1 MAQNLNLNVNVDTSG
16 ATNSV
21 GSLKKQ
27 LREAQAEVTALADK
41 FGATSK
47 EAITAAKRAAEL
59 KDAIGDAKA
68 LTEAFNPD
76 AKFKALTASL
86 SGVAG
91 GFGAIQGAMALFGA
105 ESDNVQKTL
114 LKVQSAMAISQGLQA
129 VGESIDSFKQLGA
142 VIQNSTLLQKANSA
156 ATAAAAAVQKLFTG
170 AVNETATGFKIL
182 KGAIAA
188 TGIGLIIVALGT
200 IVAYWDDIKG
210 SIDGVS
216 SAQKDLNIDTEK
228 NLAAEERKLN
238 ALDDQTNKLKYQ
250 GKSERE
256 ILQIKIAQTQRAIEL
271 AKVGILNAKAT
282 KDAQVAAAK
291 RNQDILMGIMRF
303 LSTPIRSLLGA
314 FDNIGAAMGKQLNLV
329 KAFDISKETVD
340 RNLTSYLFDPKD
352 TAEKGDATIEAAQDK
367 LNKLE
372 STFYGYKN
380 QINSIDKKGN
390 EAGNKQAEEQ
400 ARKEQ
405 DAQAILHEANKKLK
419 TQQEQEIQSI
429 DDAYAEKR
437 KKLAEAKVED
447 NGDLAKAEQ
456 AERDAVN
463 EKYKKIELDKEN
475 AFQAELNKIKLDLKL
490 AGIKDEYEKA
500 KVQIEENYQKQ
511 YEDIDKNENY
521 NEQRRIALKVEL
533 KKKENAELD
542 ALQLTR
548 DSKKAETDIAELDK
562 EITKAASDLEF
573 QKTLLDQKDILLE
586 QSFKRRLITEDA
598 YKAGVEANSKARI
611 EIDKAETAAKIENAQ
626 KISALLGG
634 LSDVMGRETAAGK
647 AFAVA
652 QATIDTY
659 LAAQKAYQAMAG
671 IPVYGPAL
679 GAVAAGVAVAGGI
692 KNVKSILAVK
702 TPGGGGG
709 GGASA
714 PSMPT
719 MSSSAPM
726 TPPTPQAQTT
736 NISQQSINQ
745 MGNQAVRAY
754 VIENDV
760 TSNQQRVEAI
770 KQRARF
776 S

>member
-1 MAQNLNLNVNVDTSG
+1 MAENLNLNVNVDTSG
-16 ATNSV
+16 ASNSV

-170 AVNETATGFKIL
+170 AVTETATGFKIL

-200 IVAYWDDIKG
+200 IVAYWDDIKA
-210 SIDGVS
+210 SIGGVS
-216 SAQKDLNIDTEK
+216 TAQKNLNADTEK
-228 NLAAEERKLN
+228 NLAAEEKKLN
-238 ALDDQTNKLKYQ
+238 ALDDQTNQLKYQ

-256 ILQIKIAQTQRAIEL
+256 ILQIKIAQTQKAIEL
-271 AKVGILNAKAT
+271 AKVGILNAKVT

-291 RNQDILMGIMRF
+291 RNRDILKGIIDF
-303 LSTPIRSLLGA
+303 VSTPSQLIFNLL
-314 FDNIGAAMGKQLNLV
+314 DKIGKLMGKTWNLEANN
-329 KAFDISKETVD
+329 KAVQDSLSSWVFNVKETE
-340 RNLTSYLFDPKD
+340 
-352 TAEKGDATIEAAQDK
+352 AEGDATIEAAQDK

-380 QINSIDKKGN
+380 QINAIDRKGN
-390 EAGNKQAEEQ
+390 DAGNKQAEEQ

-463 EKYKKIELDKEN
+463 EKYKKLELDKEN
-475 AFQAELNKIKLDLKL
+475 AFQAELNKVKLDLKL
-490 AGIKDEYEKA
+490 AGIKDEYEKS
-500 KVQIEENYQKQ
+500 KVQIEENYKKQ
-511 YEDIDKNENY
+511 YEDM
-521 NEQRRIALKVEL
+521 L
-533 KKKENAELD
+533 
-542 ALQLTR
+542 
-548 DSKKAETDIAELDK
+548 
-562 EITKAASDLEF
+562 
-573 QKTLLDQKDILLE
+573 
-586 QSFKRRLITEDA
+586 
-598 YKAGVEANSKARI
+598 
-611 EIDKAETAAKIENAQ
+611 
-626 KISALLGG
+626 
-634 LSDVMGRETAAGK
+634 
-647 AFAVA
+647 
-652 QATIDTY
+652 
-659 LAAQKAYQAMAG
+659 
-671 IPVYGPAL
+671 
-679 GAVAAGVAVAGGI
+679 
-692 KNVKSILAVK
+692 
-702 TPGGGGG
+702 
-709 GGASA
+709 
-714 PSMPT
+714 
-719 MSSSAPM
+719 
-726 TPPTPQAQTT
+726 
-736 NISQQSINQ
+736 
-745 MGNQAVRAY
+745 
-754 VIENDV
+754 
-760 TSNQQRVEAI
+760 
-770 KQRARF
+770 
-776 S
+776 

>member
-1 MAQNLNLNVNVDTSG
+1 MAENLNLNVNVDTSG

-142 VIQNSTLLQKANSA
+142 VIQNSTLLQKANNA
-156 ATAAAAAVQKLFTG
+156 ATAAAAAVQRLFTG

-182 KGAIAA
+182 KGAIAS

-216 SAQKDLNIDTEK
+216 AAQKNLNADTEK
-228 NLAAEERKLN
+228 NLAAEEKKLD
-238 ALDDQTNKLKYQ
+238 ALDDQTNQLKYQ

-256 ILQIKIAQTQRAIEL
+256 ILQIKIAQVQRAIEF
-271 AKVGILNAKAT
+271 AKLGILNAENIRNS
-282 KDAQVAAAK
+282 QIAAAK
-291 RNQDILMGIMRF
+291 RNREILKGIIDFVSTPSQLIFNLLDKIGKLMGKTWNLEANNKAVQDS
-303 LSTPIRSLLGA
+303 LSNWV
-314 FDNIGAAMGKQLNLV
+314 FNV
-329 KAFDISKETVD
+329 KETE
-340 RNLTSYLFDPKD
+340 
-352 TAEKGDATIEAAQDK
+352 AEGDASVEAAKDK
-367 LNKLE
+367 LSKLE

-380 QINSIDKKGN
+380 QINAIDKKGN
-390 EAGNKQAEEQ
+390 DAANKQAEDQ

-405 DAQAILHEANKKLK
+405 EAQAILHEANKKLK
-419 TQQEQEIQSI
+419 TQQQQELQTIEDS
-429 DDAYAEKR
+429 YTEKK
-437 KKLAEAKVED
+437 KKLAEAGIKD
-447 NGDLAKAEQ
+447 NGDLEKAYE
-456 AERDAVN
+456 AEKKAVN
-463 EKYKKIELDKEN
+463 DKYKKEELEKEN
-475 AFQAELNKIKLDLKL
+475 AFQAELNKIKLDVKL

-500 KVQIEENYQKQ
+500 KVQIEENYKKQ
-511 YEDIDKNENY
+511 YEDIDKNESY
-521 NEQRRIALKVEL
+521 GEKQRIALKVEL
-533 KKKENAELD
+533 KKKEIAELD
-542 ALQLTR
+542 ALKLA
-548 DSKKAETDIAELDK
+548 DDKKKAEAEIADLDK
-562 EITKAASDLEF
+562 QISKAASDLEF

-586 QSFKRRLITEDA
+586 ESFKRKLISEKA
-598 YKAGVEANSKARI
+598 YTDGVEANTKARI
-611 EIDKAETAAKIENAQ
+611 EIDKAETDAKIRNAEILSQ
-626 KISALLGG
+626 VLNTVSDILG
-634 LSDVMGRETAAGK
+634 RNTAAGK
-647 AFAVA
+647 AMAIA
-652 QATIDTY
+652 ATTIDTY
-659 LAAQKAYQAMAG
+659 IGAQKAYNSQL
-671 IPVYGPAL
+671 IPGDPSSPIRAT
-679 GAVAAGVAVAGGI
+679 VAAALAVAGGI

-702 TPGGGGG
+702 TPAGGGGG
-709 GGASA
+709 GVSA
-714 PSMPT
+714 PSVPT
-719 MSSSAPM
+719 VSASAPM

>member
-1 MAQNLNLNVNVDTSG
+1 MAENLNLNVNVDTSG
-16 ATNSV
+16 APNSV

-27 LREAQAEVTALADK
+27 LREAQNEVTALSDK

-47 EAITAAKRAAEL
+47 EAINAAKRAAEL

-91 GFGAIQGAMALFGA
+91 GFAAIQGAMSLFGA
-105 ESDNVQKTL
+105 ESDDVQKTL
-114 LKVQSAMAISQGLQA
+114 LKLQSAMAISQGLQA
-129 VGESIDSFKQLGA
+129 VGESVDSFKQLGA
-142 VIQNSTLLQKANSA
+142 VISNSTLLQKANAS
-156 ATAAAAAVQKLFTG
+156 ATAAAAVVQRVFTG
-170 AVNETATGFKIL
+170 AVNETAVGFKVL

-188 TGIGLIIVALGT
+188 TGIGLILVALGT
-200 IVAYWDDIKG
+200 IVAYWDDIKAAIG
-210 SIDGVS
+210 GVS
-216 SAQKDLNIDTEK
+216 TAQKNLNVDAEK
-228 NLAAEERKLN
+228 NLTAAEKKLN
-238 ALDDQTNKLKYQ
+238 ALDNQTNQLKLQ
-250 GKSERE
+250 GKSEKE
-256 ILQIKIAQTQRAIEL
+256 ILQLKLAQTKEAISA
-271 AKVGILNAKAT
+271 AKVSLLNAKAT

-291 RNQDILMGIMRF
+291 RNKDILMGI
-303 LSTPIRSLLGA
+303 
-314 FDNIGAAMGKQLNLV
+314 LNFINAPTMVILNTIDAV
-329 KAFDISKETVD
+329 GKAFGQTW
-340 RNLTSYLFDPKD
+340 NLAAKQQAVLGSLANYIFDPKD
-352 TAEKGDATIEAAQDK
+352 TADKGDAVIEAAQDK
-367 LNKLE
+367 LDKLE
-372 STFYGYKN
+372 SNAAGHQL
-380 QINSIDKKGN
+380 QINAINKKGN
-390 EAGNKQAEEQ
+390 QANNKDAEEQ
-400 ARKEQ
+400 KRKEAE
-405 DAQAILHEANKKLK
+405 AQSVLHEANKKLK
-419 TQQEQEIQSI
+419 TQQEQELQSI

-463 EKYKKIELDKEN
+463 GKYKKLELDKEN
-475 AFQAELNKIKLDLKL
+475 AFQAELNKVKLDLKL

-548 DSKKAETDIAELDK
+548 DSKKAETDIADLDK
-562 EITKAASDLEF
+562 EISKAATDLEL

-586 QSFKRRLITEDA
+586 QSFKRRLISEDA
-598 YKAGVEANSKARI
+598 YKAGVEANTKARI

-659 LAAQKAYQAMAG
+659 LAAQKAYQSMAG
-671 IPVYGPAL
+671 IPVVGPTL
-679 GAVAAGVAVAGGI
+679 GAIAAGVAVAGGI
-692 KNVKSILAVK
+692 KNVKSIMAVK
-702 TPGGGGG
+702 TPAGSGG

-719 MSSSAPM
+719 VSASAPM
-726 TPPTPQAQTT
+726 TPPMPQAQTT

>member
-1 MAQNLNLNVNVDTSG
+1 MAENLNLQLTVDTSG
-16 ATNSV
+16 AATSV

-27 LREAQAEVTALADK
+27 LREAQNEVNTLAEK

-47 EAITAAKRAAEL
+47 EAIAAAKRAAEL

-142 VIQNSTLLQKANSA
+142 VIQNSTTLQKANNA
-156 ATAAAAAVQKLFTG
+156 ATAAAAAVQRLFTG
-170 AVNETATGFKIL
+170 AVNETAVGFKVL

-188 TGIGLIIVALGT
+188 TGIGLILVALGA
-200 IVAYWDDIKG
+200 IVSYWDDITA
-210 SIDGVS
+210 SINGVS
-216 SAQKDLNIDTEK
+216 SAQKQLNVDAEK
-228 NLAAEERKLN
+228 NLESQEKKLTS
-238 ALDDQTNKLKYQ
+238 LDNQTNQMKLQ
-250 GKSERE
+250 GKSEKE
-256 ILQIKIAQTQRAIEL
+256 ILQIKLKQTKEAIAA
-271 AKVGILNAKAT
+271 AKVNLLNAKAT
-282 KDAQVAAAK
+282 RDAQVAAAK
-291 RNQDILMGIMRF
+291 RNRDIVVGILDFM
-303 LSTPIRSLLGA
+303 TKPIRALMSTIDDIGKA
-314 FDNIGAAMGKQLNLV
+314 FGKNFGLVAAMEKTNLYIANMV
-329 KAFDISKETVD
+329 
-340 RNLTSYLFDPKD
+340 FDPAK
-352 TAEKGDATIEAAQDK
+352 TAAEGDAAIEVAEDK
-367 LNKLE
+367 LEKLE
-372 STFYGYKN
+372 STAAGYQL
-380 QINSIDKKGN
+380 QIRDINKKGN
-390 EAGNKQAEEQ
+390 QANNKDAEDQ
-400 ARKEQ
+400 KRKELEG
-405 DAQAILHEANKKLK
+405 QAILNEANKKLK
-419 TQQEQEIQSI
+419 TQQEQELQTI
-429 DDAYAEKR
+429 AETYAEKR
-437 KKLAEAKVED
+437 KKLAESGIKD
-447 NGDLAKAEQ
+447 NGDLAKAEE
-456 AERDAVN
+456 AERTAVE
-463 EKYKKIELDKEN
+463 EKYKKQELEKEQ

-490 AGIKDEYEKA
+490 SGIKDEYEKS
-500 KVQIEENYQKQ
+500 KLQIEENYKKQ

-521 NEQRRIALKVEL
+521 NQERKTALKVAL
-533 KKKENAELD
+533 QQKETAELD
-542 ALQLTR
+542 ALKLEN
-548 DSKKAETDIAELDK
+548 DKKRAEQDIADLDK
-562 EITKAASDLEF
+562 EITKAGADLDL

-586 QSFKRRLITEDA
+586 ESFKRRLISEDA
-598 YKAGVEANSKARI
+598 YKLAVEANAKARI

-626 KISALLGG
+626 KIAALLGG

-659 LAAQKAYQAMAG
+659 LAAQKAYQSMAG
-671 IPVYGPAL
+671 IPVVGPSL
-679 GAVAAGVAVAGGI
+679 GAIAAGVAVAGGI
-692 KNVKSILAVK
+692 KNVKSIMAVK
-702 TPGGGGG
+702 TPAGSG

-714 PSMPT
+714 PSLPT
-719 MSSSAPM
+719 VSASAPM
-726 TPPTPQAQTT
+726 APQPPQAQTT
-736 NISQQSINQ
+736 NISQQSIDQ

>member
-1 MAQNLNLNVNVDTSG
+1 MAENLNLQLTVDTSG
-16 ATNSV
+16 VATSV

-27 LREAQAEVTALADK
+27 LREAQNEVNTLAEK

-47 EAITAAKRAAEL
+47 EAIAAAKRAAEL

-142 VIQNSTLLQKANSA
+142 VIQNSTTLQKANNA
-156 ATAAAAAVQKLFTG
+156 ATAAAAAVQRLFTG
-170 AVNETATGFKIL
+170 AVNETAVGFKVL

-188 TGIGLIIVALGT
+188 TGIGLILVALGA
-200 IVAYWDDIKG
+200 IVSYWDDITA
-210 SIDGVS
+210 SINGVS
-216 SAQKDLNIDTEK
+216 SAQKQLNVDAEK
-228 NLAAEERKLN
+228 NLQSQEKKLSS
-238 ALDDQTNKLKYQ
+238 LDNQTNQLKLQ
-250 GKSERE
+250 GKSEKE
-256 ILQIKIAQTQRAIEL
+256 ILQIKLKQTKETIAA
-271 AKVGILNAKAT
+271 AKVSLLNAKAT

-291 RNQDILMGIMRF
+291 RNRDIVIGILNF
-303 LSTPIRSLLGA
+303 LTTPIRALMSTIDDIGKALGKN
-314 FDNIGAAMGKQLNLV
+314 FGLVAAMEKTNL
-329 KAFDISKETVD
+329 
-340 RNLTSYLFDPKD
+340 YLANMVFDPAE
-352 TAEKGDATIEAAQDK
+352 TAKEGDAAIEVAEEK
-367 LNKLE
+367 LEKLE
-372 STFYGYKN
+372 SAAAGYQL
-380 QINSIDKKGN
+380 QIRDINKKGN
-390 EAGNKQAEEQ
+390 QANNKDAEDQ
-400 ARKEQ
+400 KRKELEG
-405 DAQAILHEANKKLK
+405 QAILNEANKKLK
-419 TQQEQEIQSI
+419 TQQEQELQTI
-429 DDAYAEKR
+429 AETYAEKR
-437 KKLAEAKVED
+437 KKLAEAGIDD
-447 NGDLAKAEQ
+447 NGDLAKAEK
-456 AERDAVN
+456 AERTAVE
-463 EKYKKIELDKEN
+463 EKYKKQELEKEQ

-490 AGIKDEYEKA
+490 SGIKDEYEKS
-500 KVQIEENYQKQ
+500 KLQIEENYKKQ

-521 NEQRRIALKVEL
+521 NEQRKTALKVAL
-533 KKKENAELD
+533 QQKETAELD
-542 ALQLTR
+542 ALKLEN
-548 DSKKAETDIAELDK
+548 DKKRAEQDIADLDK
-562 EITKAASDLEF
+562 EITKAGADLDL

-586 QSFKRRLITEDA
+586 ESFKRRLISEDA
-598 YKAGVEANSKARI
+598 YKVAVEANAKARI

-659 LAAQKAYQAMAG
+659 LAAQKAYQSMAG
-671 IPVYGPAL
+671 IPVVGPSL
-679 GAVAAGVAVAGGI
+679 GAIAAGVAVAGGI
-692 KNVKSILAVK
+692 KNVKSIMAVK
-702 TPGGGGG
+702 TPAGSG

-714 PSMPT
+714 PSLPT
-719 MSSSAPM
+719 VSASAPM
-726 TPPTPQAQTT
+726 APQPPQAQTT
-736 NISQQSINQ
+736 NISQQSIDQ

>member
-1 MAQNLNLNVNVDTSG
+1 MAENLNLQLTVDTSG
-16 ATNSV
+16 AATSV

-27 LREAQAEVTALADK
+27 LREAQAEVASLSDK

-47 EAITAAKRAAEL
+47 EAINAAKRAAEL

-129 VGESIDSFKQLGA
+129 VGESVDSFKQLGA
-142 VIQNSTLLQKANSA
+142 VIQNSTLLQKANAA
-156 ATAAAAAVQKLFTG
+156 ATAAAAVVQRVFTG
-170 AVNETATGFKIL
+170 AVNETAIGFKVL

-188 TGIGLIIVALGT
+188 TGIGLILVALGT
-200 IVAYWDDIKG
+200 IVAYWDEIKA
-210 SIDGVS
+210 SIGGVS
-216 SAQKDLNIDTEK
+216 LAQKNLNIDAEK
-228 NLAAEERKLN
+228 NLAAEEKKLN
-238 ALDDQTNKLKYQ
+238 TLDNQTNQLKFQ
-250 GKSERE
+250 GKSEKE
-256 ILQIKIAQTQRAIEL
+256 ILQLKLAQTKQAIDA
-271 AKVGILNAKAT
+271 AKVSLLNAKAT

-291 RNQDILMGIMRF
+291 RNKDILVGILNFINKPTMVI
-303 LSTPIRSLLGA
+303 LSTIDTLGKA
-314 FDNIGAAMGKQLNLV
+314 FGQTWNLAAMHQATLGSLANFV
-329 KAFDISKETVD
+329 
-340 RNLTSYLFDPKD
+340 FDPKD
-352 TAEKGDATIEAAQDK
+352 TAEQGDATIQAAQDK
-367 LNKLE
+367 LEKLE
-372 STFYGYKN
+372 SNYYGYQN
-380 QINSIDKKGN
+380 QITAIN
-390 EAGNKQAEEQ
+390 NKSNKANNKDAEDQ
-400 ARKEQ
+400 ARKETE
-405 DAQAILHEANKKLK
+405 AQAILHEANKKLK
-419 TQQEQEIQSI
+419 SQQQQELQTIEDS
-429 DDAYAEKR
+429 YTEKK
-437 KKLAEAKVED
+437 KKLAEAGIKD
-447 NGDLAKAEQ
+447 NGDLEKAYE
-456 AERDAVN
+456 AEKKAVN
-463 EKYKKIELDKEN
+463 DKYKKQELESEE
-475 AFQAELNKIKLDLKL
+475 AFQDELNKIKLDIKL
-490 AGIKDEYEKA
+490 AGIKNEYEKA
-500 KVQIEENYQKQ
+500 KIQIEENYKKQ
-511 YEDIDKNENY
+511 YKDIEKNETRDA
-521 NEQRRIALKVEL
+521 EEKLALKKAL
-533 KKKENAELD
+533 QQKETAELD
-542 ALQLTR
+542 ALKLEN
-548 DSKKAETDIAELDK
+548 DKKKAEQDISDLDK
-562 EITKAASDLEF
+562 EITKATSDLEL

-586 QSFKRRLITEDA
+586 ESFKRRLISEDA
-598 YKAGVEANSKARI
+598 YKAGVEANTKARI

-659 LAAQKAYQAMAG
+659 LAAQKAYQSMAG
-671 IPVYGPAL
+671 IPVVGPTL
-679 GAVAAGVAVAGGI
+679 GAIAAGVAVAGGI
-692 KNVKSILAVK
+692 KNVKSIMAVK
-702 TPGGGGG
+702 TPAGSGG

-714 PSMPT
+714 PSLPT
-719 MSSSAPM
+719 VSNSAPM
-726 TPPTPQAQTT
+726 TPPMPQAQTT

>member
-1 MAQNLNLNVNVDTSG
+1 MTEQLNLQITADTSG
-16 ATNSV
+16 VATSV

-27 LREAQAEVTALADK
+27 LREAQAEVASLSDK

-47 EAITAAKRAAEL
+47 EAIAAAKRAAEL

-68 LTEAFNPD
+68 LTDAFNPD

-142 VIQNSTLLQKANSA
+142 VIQNSTTLQKANNA
-156 ATAAAAAVQKLFTG
+156 ATAAAAAVQRLFTG
-170 AVNETATGFKIL
+170 AVNETAVGFKVL

-188 TGIGLIIVALGT
+188 TGIGLILVALGA
-200 IVAYWDDIKG
+200 IVSYWDDITA
-210 SIDGVS
+210 SINGVS
-216 SAQKDLNIDTEK
+216 SAQKQLNVDAEK
-228 NLAAEERKLN
+228 NLESQEKKLTS
-238 ALDDQTNKLKYQ
+238 LDNQTNQMKLQ
-250 GKSERE
+250 GKSEKE
-256 ILQIKIAQTQRAIEL
+256 ILQIKLKQTKETIAA
-271 AKVGILNAKAT
+271 AKVNLLNAKAT
-282 KDAQVAAAK
+282 RDAQVAAAK
-291 RNQDILMGIMRF
+291 RNRDIVVGILNF
-303 LSTPIRSLLGA
+303 LTTPIRVLMTTI
-314 FDNIGAAMGKQLNLV
+314 DNIGNALGKNFGLVAAMEKTNLYIANMV
-329 KAFDISKETVD
+329 
-340 RNLTSYLFDPKD
+340 FDPAE
-352 TAEKGDATIEAAQDK
+352 TAKEGDAAIEVAEDK
-367 LNKLE
+367 LEKLE
-372 STFYGYKN
+372 SAAAGYQL
-380 QINSIDKKGN
+380 QIRDINKKGN
-390 EAGNKQAEEQ
+390 QANNKDADDQK
-400 ARKEQ
+400 RKELEG
-405 DAQAILHEANKKLK
+405 QAILNEANKKLK
-419 TQQEQEIQSI
+419 TQQEQELQTI
-429 DDAYAEKR
+429 AETYAEKR
-437 KKLAEAKVED
+437 KKLAESGIKD

-456 AERDAVN
+456 AERTAVE
-463 EKYKKIELDKEN
+463 EKYKKQELEKEQ

-490 AGIKDEYEKA
+490 SGIKDEYEKS
-500 KVQIEENYQKQ
+500 KLQIEENYKKQ

-521 NEQRRIALKVEL
+521 NQERKTALKVAL
-533 KKKENAELD
+533 QQKETAELD
-542 ALQLTR
+542 ALKLEN
-548 DSKKAETDIAELDK
+548 DKKRAEQDIADLDK
-562 EITKAASDLEF
+562 EITKAGADLDL

-586 QSFKRRLITEDA
+586 ESFKRRLISEDA
-598 YKAGVEANSKARI
+598 YKAGVEANAKARI

-626 KISALLGG
+626 KIAALLGG

-659 LAAQKAYQAMAG
+659 LAAQKAYQSMAG
-671 IPVYGPAL
+671 IPVVGPSL
-679 GAVAAGVAVAGGI
+679 GAIAAGVAVAGGI
-692 KNVKSILAVK
+692 KNVKSIMAVK
-702 TPGGGGG
+702 TPAGSG

-714 PSMPT
+714 PSLPT
-719 MSSSAPM
+719 VSASAPM
-726 TPPTPQAQTT
+726 APQPPQAQTT

>member
-1 MAQNLNLNVNVDTSG
+1 MAENLNLQLTVDTSG
-16 ATNSV
+16 AATSV

-27 LREAQAEVTALADK
+27 LREAQAEVGALADK

-47 EAITAAKRAAEL
+47 EAINAAKRAAEL
-59 KDAIGDAKA
+59 KDRIGDAKA
-68 LTEAFNPD
+68 LTDAFNPD

-129 VGESIDSFKQLGA
+129 VGESVDSFKQLGA
-142 VIQNSTLLQKANSA
+142 VIQNNSLLQKANSA
-156 ATAAAAAVQKLFTG
+156 ATAAAAVVQKAFTG
-170 AVNETATGFKIL
+170 AVNETAVGFKVL

-188 TGIGLIIVALGT
+188 TGIGLILVALGT
-200 IVAYWDDIKG
+200 IVAYWDDIKA
-210 SIDGVS
+210 SIGGVS
-216 SAQKDLNIDTEK
+216 AAQKNLNIDAEK
-228 NLAAEERKLN
+228 NLAAEEKKLN
-238 ALDDQTNKLKYQ
+238 ALDNQTNQLKYQ
-250 GKSERE
+250 GKSEKE
-256 ILQIKIAQTQRAIEL
+256 ILQLKLAQTKQAIDA
-271 AKVGILNAKAT
+271 AKINLLNAKAT

-291 RNQDILMGIMRF
+291 RNKDILVGILNFINKPTMVI
-303 LSTPIRSLLGA
+303 LSTIDTLG
-314 FDNIGAAMGKQLNLV
+314 
-329 KAFDISKETVD
+329 KAFGQTWDLAAKQQATLASLANFV
-340 RNLTSYLFDPKD
+340 FDPKE
-352 TAEKGDATIEAAQDK
+352 TGEKGDATIEAAQDK
-367 LNKLE
+367 LDKLE
-372 STFYGYKN
+372 SNYYGYQN
-380 QINSIDKKGN
+380 QITAIN
-390 EAGNKQAEEQ
+390 NKSNKANNKDAEDQ
-400 ARKEQ
+400 ARKQIE
-405 DAQAILHEANKKLK
+405 AQAVLHEAAKKLK
-419 TQQEQEIQSI
+419 TQQEQELQTIEDS
-429 DDAYAEKR
+429 YAEKR
-437 KKLAEAKVED
+437 KKLAEAKIDD

-456 AERDAVN
+456 AEKDAVN
-463 EKYKKIELDKEN
+463 EKYKKQELEKE
-475 AFQAELNKIKLDLKL
+475 ASFQAELNKIKLDIKL

-500 KVQIEENYQKQ
+500 KIQLEENYQKQ
-511 YEDIDKNENY
+511 YDDIDKNENY

-542 ALQLTR
+542 ALKLTH
-548 DSKKAETDIAELDK
+548 DSKKAEQDISDLDK
-562 EITKAASDLEF
+562 EITKAASDLEL

-586 QSFKRRLITEDA
+586 ESFKRRLISEDA
-598 YKAGVEANSKARI
+598 YKAGVEANTKARI

-659 LAAQKAYQAMAG
+659 LAAQKAYQSMAG
-671 IPVYGPAL
+671 IPVVGPTL
-679 GAVAAGVAVAGGI
+679 GAIAAGVAVAGGI
-692 KNVKSILAVK
+692 KNVKSIMAVK
-702 TPGGGGG
+702 TPAGSG

-714 PSMPT
+714 PSLPT
-719 MSSSAPM
+719 VSNSAPM
-726 TPPTPQAQTT
+726 TPPMPQAQTT

>member
-1 MAQNLNLNVNVDTSG
+1 MAENLNLQLTVDTSG
-16 ATNSV
+16 AATSV

-27 LREAQAEVTALADK
+27 LREAQNEVNTLAEK

-47 EAITAAKRAAEL
+47 EAIAAAKRAAEL

-114 LKVQSAMAISQGLQA
+114 LKIQSAMAISQGLQA

-142 VIQNSTLLQKANSA
+142 VIQNSTTLQKANNA
-156 ATAAAAAVQKLFTG
+156 ATAAAAAVQRLFTG
-170 AVNETATGFKIL
+170 AVNETAVGFKVL

-188 TGIGLIIVALGT
+188 TGIGLILVALGA
-200 IVAYWDDIKG
+200 IVSYWDDITA
-210 SIDGVS
+210 SINGVS
-216 SAQKDLNIDTEK
+216 SAQKQLNVDAEK
-228 NLAAEERKLN
+228 NLESQEKKLTS
-238 ALDDQTNKLKYQ
+238 LDNQTNQMKLQ
-250 GKSERE
+250 GKSEKE
-256 ILQIKIAQTQRAIEL
+256 ILQIKLKQTKEAIAA
-271 AKVGILNAKAT
+271 AKVNLLNAKAT
-282 KDAQVAAAK
+282 RDAQVAAAK
-291 RNQDILMGIMRF
+291 RNRDIVVGILDFM
-303 LSTPIRSLLGA
+303 TKPIRALMSTIDDIGKA
-314 FDNIGAAMGKQLNLV
+314 FGKNFGLVAAMEKTNLYIANMV
-329 KAFDISKETVD
+329 
-340 RNLTSYLFDPKD
+340 FDPAK
-352 TAEKGDATIEAAQDK
+352 TAAEGDAAIEVAEDK
-367 LNKLE
+367 LEKLE
-372 STFYGYKN
+372 STAAGYQL
-380 QINSIDKKGN
+380 QIRDINKKGN
-390 EAGNKQAEEQ
+390 QANNKDAEDQ
-400 ARKEQ
+400 KRKELEG
-405 DAQAILHEANKKLK
+405 QAILNEANKKLK
-419 TQQEQEIQSI
+419 TQQEQELQTI
-429 DDAYAEKR
+429 AETYAEKR
-437 KKLAEAKVED
+437 KKLAEAGIDD
-447 NGDLAKAEQ
+447 NGDLAKAEK
-456 AERDAVN
+456 AERTAVE
-463 EKYKKIELDKEN
+463 EKYKKQELEKEQ

-490 AGIKDEYEKA
+490 SGIKDEYEKS
-500 KVQIEENYQKQ
+500 KLQIEENYKKQ

-521 NEQRRIALKVEL
+521 NEQRKTALKVAL
-533 KKKENAELD
+533 QQKETAELD
-542 ALQLTR
+542 ALKLEN
-548 DSKKAETDIAELDK
+548 DKKRAEQDIADLDK
-562 EITKAASDLEF
+562 EITKASSDLEL
-573 QKTLLDQKDILLE
+573 QKTLLAQKDILLQE
-586 QSFKRRLITEDA
+586 YHNKNLISDKLYTD
-598 YKAGVEANSKARI
+598 GVEANSKARI

-659 LAAQKAYQAMAG
+659 LAAQKAYQSMAG
-671 IPVYGPAL
+671 IPVVGPSL
-679 GAVAAGVAVAGGI
+679 GAIAAGVAVAGGI
-692 KNVKSILAVK
+692 KNVKSIMAVK
-702 TPGGGGG
+702 TPAGSG

-714 PSMPT
+714 PSLPT
-719 MSSSAPM
+719 VSASAPM
-726 TPPTPQAQTT
+726 APQPPQAQTT

>member
-1 MAQNLNLNVNVDTSG
+1 MAENLNLNVNVDTSG
-16 ATNSV
+16 ASNSV

-170 AVNETATGFKIL
+170 AVTETATGFKIL

-200 IVAYWDDIKG
+200 IVAYWDDIKA
-210 SIDGVS
+210 SIGGVS
-216 SAQKDLNIDTEK
+216 TAQKNLNADTEK
-228 NLAAEERKLN
+228 NLAAEEKKLN
-238 ALDDQTNKLKYQ
+238 ALDDQTNQLKYQ

-256 ILQIKIAQTQRAIEL
+256 ILQIKIAQTQKAIEL
-271 AKVGILNAKAT
+271 AKVGILNAKVT

-291 RNQDILMGIMRF
+291 RNRDILKGIIDF
-303 LSTPIRSLLGA
+303 VSTPSQLIFNLL
-314 FDNIGAAMGKQLNLV
+314 DKIGKLMGKTWNLEANN
-329 KAFDISKETVD
+329 KAVQDSLSSWVFNVKETE
-340 RNLTSYLFDPKD
+340 
-352 TAEKGDATIEAAQDK
+352 AEGDATIEAAQDK

-380 QINSIDKKGN
+380 QINAIDRKGN
-390 EAGNKQAEEQ
+390 DAGNKQAEEQ

-463 EKYKKIELDKEN
+463 EKYKKLELDKEN
-475 AFQAELNKIKLDLKL
+475 AFQAELNKVKLDLKL
-490 AGIKDEYEKA
+490 AGIKDEYEKS
-500 KVQIEENYQKQ
+500 KVQIEENYKKQ

-548 DSKKAETDIAELDK
+548 DSKKAETDISELDK

-586 QSFKRRLITEDA
+586 ESFKRRLITEDA

-719 MSSSAPM
+719 VSASAPM
-726 TPPTPQAQTT
+726 TPPMPQAQTT

>member
-1 MAQNLNLNVNVDTSG
+1 MAENLNLNINVDTSG
-16 ATNSV
+16 ASSSV

-47 EAITAAKRAAEL
+47 EAIAAAKRAAEL

-68 LTEAFNPD
+68 LTDAFNPD

-142 VIQNSTLLQKANSA
+142 VIQNSTTLQKANNA
-156 ATAAAAAVQKLFTG
+156 ATAAAATVQRLFTG
-170 AVNETATGFKIL
+170 AVNETAVGFKVL

-188 TGIGLIIVALGT
+188 TGIGLILVALGA
-200 IVAYWDDIKG
+200 IVSYWDDITA
-210 SIDGVS
+210 SINGVS
-216 SAQKDLNIDTEK
+216 SAQKQLNVDAEK
-228 NLAAEERKLN
+228 NLESQEKKLTS
-238 ALDDQTNKLKYQ
+238 LDNQTNQMKLQ
-250 GKSERE
+250 GKSEKE
-256 ILQIKIAQTQRAIEL
+256 ILQIKLKQTKEAIAA
-271 AKVGILNAKAT
+271 AKVNLLNAKAT
-282 KDAQVAAAK
+282 RDAQVAAAK
-291 RNQDILMGIMRF
+291 RNRDIVVGILDFM
-303 LSTPIRSLLGA
+303 TKPIRALMSTIDDIGKA
-314 FDNIGAAMGKQLNLV
+314 FGKNFGLVAAMEKTNLYIANMV
-329 KAFDISKETVD
+329 
-340 RNLTSYLFDPKD
+340 FDPAK
-352 TAEKGDATIEAAQDK
+352 TAAEGDAAIEVAEDK
-367 LNKLE
+367 LEKLE
-372 STFYGYKN
+372 SAAAGYQL
-380 QINSIDKKGN
+380 QIRDINKKGN
-390 EAGNKQAEEQ
+390 QANNKDADDQK
-400 ARKEQ
+400 RKELEG
-405 DAQAILHEANKKLK
+405 QAILNEANKKLK
-419 TQQEQEIQSI
+419 SQQEQELQTI
-429 DDAYAEKR
+429 AETYAEKR
-437 KKLAEAKVED
+437 KKLAESGIKD

-456 AERDAVN
+456 AERTAVE
-463 EKYKKIELDKEN
+463 EKYKKQELEKEQ

-490 AGIKDEYEKA
+490 SGIKDEYEKS
-500 KVQIEENYQKQ
+500 KLQIEENYKKQ

-521 NEQRRIALKVEL
+521 NEQRKTALKVAL
-533 KKKENAELD
+533 QQKETAELD
-542 ALQLTR
+542 ALKLEN
-548 DSKKAETDIAELDK
+548 DKKRAEQDIADLDK
-562 EITKAASDLEF
+562 EITKAGADLDL

-586 QSFKRRLITEDA
+586 ESFKRRLISEDA
-598 YKAGVEANSKARI
+598 YKVAVEANAKARI

-659 LAAQKAYQAMAG
+659 LAAQKAYQSMAG
-671 IPVYGPAL
+671 IPVVGPSL
-679 GAVAAGVAVAGGI
+679 GAIAAGVAVAGGI
-692 KNVKSILAVK
+692 KNVKSIMAVK
-702 TPGGGGG
+702 TPAGSG

-714 PSMPT
+714 PSLPT
-719 MSSSAPM
+719 VSASAPM
-726 TPPTPQAQTT
+726 APQPPQAQTT

>member
-1 MAQNLNLNVNVDTSG
+1 MAENLNLNINVDTSG
-16 ATNSV
+16 ASNSV

-27 LREAQAEVTALADK
+27 LREAQNEVMSLADK

-47 EAITAAKRAAEL
+47 EAIAAAERAAEL

-68 LTEAFNPD
+68 LTDAFNPD

-114 LKVQSAMAISQGLQA
+114 LKVQSAMAISEGLQA

-170 AVNETATGFKIL
+170 AVTETATGFKIL

-200 IVAYWDDIKG
+200 IVAYWDDIKA
-210 SIDGVS
+210 SISGVS
-216 SAQKDLNIDTEK
+216 SAQKNLNIDVEK
-228 NLAAEERKLN
+228 NLDTEEKKIEALSDQENTLKL
-238 ALDDQTNKLKYQ
+238 Q
-250 GKSERE
+250 GKSEKY
-256 ILQIKIAQTQRAIEL
+256 ILQLKMEQIQRAIIQAKLNL
-271 AKVGILNAKAT
+271 ANAEAT
-282 KDAQVAAAK
+282 KKSQIAAAK
-291 RNQDILMGIMRF
+291 RNHEILTGIMNF
-303 LSTPIRSLLGA
+303 LATPVRTLLGVIDSVGSA
-314 FDNIGAAMGKQLNLV
+314 LGKQFNLL
-329 KAFDISKETVD
+329 KAYDLTNKSLVDYVFNEKEIED
-340 RNLTSYLFDPKD
+340 
-352 TAEKGDATIEAAQDK
+352 KGEASVQAAKDK
-367 LNKLE
+367 LQKYISQYDGAQL
-372 STFYGYKN
+372 
-380 QINSIDKKGN
+380 QINAIDRKAN
-390 EAGNKQAEEQ
+390 DANNKNAEEQ
-400 ARKEQ
+400 AKKEQ
-405 DAQAILHEANKKLK
+405 EAQAILNEANKKLK
-419 TQQEQEIQSI
+419 TQQEQELQTI
-429 DDAYAEKR
+429 AETYAEKR
-437 KKLAEAKVED
+437 KKLAEAGIDD
-447 NGDLAKAEQ
+447 NGDLAKAEK
-456 AERDAVN
+456 AERTAVE
-463 EKYKKIELDKEN
+463 EKYKKQELEKEN
-475 AFQAELNKIKLDLKL
+475 AFQAELNKVKLDLKL

-500 KVQIEENYQKQ
+500 KVQIEENYKKQ
-511 YEDIDKNENY
+511 YEDINKNENY
-521 NEQRRIALKVEL
+521 KEEERIALKVEL

-548 DSKKAETDIAELDK
+548 DSKKAETDIANLDK
-562 EITKAASDLEF
+562 EISKAASDLEF

-586 QSFKRRLITEDA
+586 ESFKRRLITEDA
-598 YKAGVEANSKARI
+598 YKAGVETNSKARI

-709 GGASA
+709 GASA
-714 PSMPT
+714 PSMPS

-726 TPPTPQAQTT
+726 TPPMPQAQTT

>member
-1 MAQNLNLNVNVDTSG
+1 MAENLNLQLTVDTSG
-16 ATNSV
+16 AATSV

-27 LREAQAEVTALADK
+27 LREAQAEVASLSDK

-47 EAITAAKRAAEL
+47 EAIAAAKRAAEL

-68 LTEAFNPD
+68 LTDAFNPD

-142 VIQNSTLLQKANSA
+142 VIQNSTTLQKANNA
-156 ATAAAAAVQKLFTG
+156 ATAAAAAVQRLFTG
-170 AVNETATGFKIL
+170 AVNETAVGFKVL

-188 TGIGLIIVALGT
+188 TGIGLILVALGA
-200 IVAYWDDIKG
+200 IVSYWDDITA
-210 SIDGVS
+210 SINGVS
-216 SAQKDLNIDTEK
+216 SAQKQLNVDAEK
-228 NLAAEERKLN
+228 NLQSQEKKLSS
-238 ALDDQTNKLKYQ
+238 LDNQTNQLKLQ
-250 GKSERE
+250 GKSEKE
-256 ILQIKIAQTQRAIEL
+256 ILQIKLKQTKETIAA
-271 AKVGILNAKAT
+271 AKVSLLNAKAT

-291 RNQDILMGIMRF
+291 RNRDIVIGILNF
-303 LSTPIRSLLGA
+303 LTTPIRALMSTIDDIGKALGKN
-314 FDNIGAAMGKQLNLV
+314 FGLVAAMEKTNL
-329 KAFDISKETVD
+329 
-340 RNLTSYLFDPKD
+340 YLANMVFDPAE
-352 TAEKGDATIEAAQDK
+352 TAKEGDAAIEVAEEK
-367 LNKLE
+367 LEKLE
-372 STFYGYKN
+372 SAAAGYQL
-380 QINSIDKKGN
+380 QIRDINKKGN
-390 EAGNKQAEEQ
+390 QANNKDADDQK
-400 ARKEQ
+400 RKELEG
-405 DAQAILHEANKKLK
+405 QAILNEANKKLK
-419 TQQEQEIQSI
+419 TQQEQELQTI
-429 DDAYAEKR
+429 AETYAEKR
-437 KKLAEAKVED
+437 KKLAEAGIDD
-447 NGDLAKAEQ
+447 NGDLAKAEK
-456 AERDAVN
+456 AERTAVE
-463 EKYKKIELDKEN
+463 EKYKKQELEKEQ

-490 AGIKDEYEKA
+490 SGIKDEYEKS
-500 KVQIEENYQKQ
+500 KLQIEENYKKQ

-521 NEQRRIALKVEL
+521 NQERKTALKVAL
-533 KKKENAELD
+533 QQKETIELD
-542 ALQLTR
+542 ALKLEN
-548 DSKKAETDIAELDK
+548 DKKRAEQDIADLDK
-562 EITKAASDLEF
+562 EITKAGADLDL

-586 QSFKRRLITEDA
+586 ESFKRRLISEDA
-598 YKAGVEANSKARI
+598 YKVAVEANAKARI

-659 LAAQKAYQAMAG
+659 LAAQKAYQSMAG
-671 IPVYGPAL
+671 IPVVGPSL
-679 GAVAAGVAVAGGI
+679 GAIAAGVAVAGGI
-692 KNVKSILAVK
+692 KNVKSIMAVK
-702 TPGGGGG
+702 TPAGSG

-714 PSMPT
+714 PSLPT
-719 MSSSAPM
+719 VSASAPM
-726 TPPTPQAQTT
+726 APQPPQAQTT
-736 NISQQSINQ
+736 NISQQSIDQ

>member
-1 MAQNLNLNVNVDTSG
+1 MAENLNLNINVDTSG
-16 ATNSV
+16 ASNSV

-27 LREAQAEVTALADK
+27 LREAQNEVMSLADK

-170 AVNETATGFKIL
+170 AVTETATGFKIL

-210 SIDGVS
+210 SISGVS
-216 SAQKDLNIDTEK
+216 QAQKNLNIDVEK
-228 NLAAEERKLN
+228 NLDTEEKKIEALSDQENTLKL
-238 ALDDQTNKLKYQ
+238 Q
-250 GKSERE
+250 GKSEKY
-256 ILQIKIAQTQRAIEL
+256 ILQLKMEQIQRAIIQAKLNL
-271 AKVGILNAKAT
+271 ANAEAT
-282 KDAQVAAAK
+282 KKSQIAAAK
-291 RNQDILMGIMRF
+291 RNHEILTGIMNF
-303 LSTPIRSLLGA
+303 LATPVRTLLGVIDSVGSA
-314 FDNIGAAMGKQLNLV
+314 LGKQFNLL
-329 KAFDISKETVD
+329 KAYDLTNKSLVDYVFNEKEIED
-340 RNLTSYLFDPKD
+340 
-352 TAEKGDATIEAAQDK
+352 KGEASVQAAKDK
-367 LNKLE
+367 LQKYISQYDGAQL
-372 STFYGYKN
+372 
-380 QINSIDKKGN
+380 QINAIDRKAN
-390 EAGNKQAEEQ
+390 DANNKNAEEQ
-400 ARKEQ
+400 AKKEQ
-405 DAQAILHEANKKLK
+405 EAQAILNEANKKLK
-419 TQQEQEIQSI
+419 TQQEQELQTI
-429 DDAYAEKR
+429 AETYAEKR
-437 KKLAEAKVED
+437 KKLAEAGIDD
-447 NGDLAKAEQ
+447 NGDLAKAEK
-456 AERDAVN
+456 AERTAVE
-463 EKYKKIELDKEN
+463 EKYKKQELEKEN
-475 AFQAELNKIKLDLKL
+475 AFQAELNKVKLDLKL

-500 KVQIEENYQKQ
+500 KVQIEENYKKQ
-511 YEDIDKNENY
+511 YEDINKNESY
-521 NEQRRIALKVEL
+521 GEEERIALKVEL

-548 DSKKAETDIAELDK
+548 DSKKAETDIANLDK
-562 EITKAASDLEF
+562 EISKAASDLEF

-586 QSFKRRLITEDA
+586 ESFKRRLITEDA

-692 KNVKSILAVK
+692 KNVKSIMAVK
-702 TPGGGGG
+702 TPAGSGG

-714 PSMPT
+714 PSLPT
-719 MSSSAPM
+719 VSNSAPM
-726 TPPTPQAQTT
+726 TPPMPQAQTT

>member
-1 MAQNLNLNVNVDTSG
+1 MAENLNLNINVDTSG
-16 ATNSV
+16 ASSSV

-47 EAITAAKRAAEL
+47 EAIAAAKRAAEL

-142 VIQNSTLLQKANSA
+142 VIQNSTTLQKANNA
-156 ATAAAAAVQKLFTG
+156 ATAAAAAVQRLFTG
-170 AVNETATGFKIL
+170 AVNETAVGFKVL

-188 TGIGLIIVALGT
+188 TGIGLILVALGA
-200 IVAYWDDIKG
+200 IVSYWDDITA
-210 SIDGVS
+210 SINGVS
-216 SAQKDLNIDTEK
+216 SAQKQLNVDAEK
-228 NLAAEERKLN
+228 NLESQEKKLTS
-238 ALDDQTNKLKYQ
+238 LDNQTNQMKLQ
-250 GKSERE
+250 GKSEKE
-256 ILQIKIAQTQRAIEL
+256 ILQIKLKQTKEAIAA
-271 AKVGILNAKAT
+271 AKVNLLNAKAT
-282 KDAQVAAAK
+282 RDAQVAAAK
-291 RNQDILMGIMRF
+291 RNRDIVVGILDFM
-303 LSTPIRSLLGA
+303 TKPIRALMSTIDDIGKA
-314 FDNIGAAMGKQLNLV
+314 FGKNFGLVAAMEKTNLYIANMV
-329 KAFDISKETVD
+329 
-340 RNLTSYLFDPKD
+340 FDPAK
-352 TAEKGDATIEAAQDK
+352 TAAEGDAAIEVAEDK
-367 LNKLE
+367 LEKLE
-372 STFYGYKN
+372 STAAGYQL
-380 QINSIDKKGN
+380 QIRDINKKGN
-390 EAGNKQAEEQ
+390 QANNKDAEDQ
-400 ARKEQ
+400 KRKELEG
-405 DAQAILHEANKKLK
+405 QAILNEANKKLK
-419 TQQEQEIQSI
+419 TQQEQELQTI
-429 DDAYAEKR
+429 AETYAEKR
-437 KKLAEAKVED
+437 KKLAESGIKD
-447 NGDLAKAEQ
+447 NGDLAKAEE
-456 AERDAVN
+456 AERTAVE
-463 EKYKKIELDKEN
+463 EKYKKQELEKEQ

-490 AGIKDEYEKA
+490 SGIKDEYEKS
-500 KVQIEENYQKQ
+500 KLQIEENYKKQ

-521 NEQRRIALKVEL
+521 NQERKTALKVAL
-533 KKKENAELD
+533 QQKETAELD
-542 ALQLTR
+542 ALKLEN
-548 DSKKAETDIAELDK
+548 DKKRAEQDIADLDK
-562 EITKAASDLEF
+562 EITKAGADLDL

-586 QSFKRRLITEDA
+586 ESFKRRLISEDA
-598 YKAGVEANSKARI
+598 YKLAVEANAKARI

-626 KISALLGG
+626 KIAALLGG

-659 LAAQKAYQAMAG
+659 LAAQKAYQSMAG
-671 IPVYGPAL
+671 IPVVGPSL
-679 GAVAAGVAVAGGI
+679 GAIAAGVAVAGGI
-692 KNVKSILAVK
+692 KNVKSIMAVK
-702 TPGGGGG
+702 TPAGSG

-714 PSMPT
+714 PSLPT
-719 MSSSAPM
+719 VSASAPM
-726 TPPTPQAQTT
+726 APQPPQAQTT
-736 NISQQSINQ
+736 NISQQSIDQ

>member
-1 MAQNLNLNVNVDTSG
+1 MAENLNLNINVDTSG
-16 ATNSV
+16 ASSSV

-47 EAITAAKRAAEL
+47 EAIAAAKRAAEL

-142 VIQNSTLLQKANSA
+142 VIQNSTTLQKANNA
-156 ATAAAAAVQKLFTG
+156 ATAAAAAVQRLFTG
-170 AVNETATGFKIL
+170 AVNETAVGFKVL

-188 TGIGLIIVALGT
+188 TGIGLILVALGA
-200 IVAYWDDIKG
+200 IVSYWDDITA
-210 SIDGVS
+210 SINGVS
-216 SAQKDLNIDTEK
+216 SAQKQLNVDAEK
-228 NLAAEERKLN
+228 NLESQEKKLTS
-238 ALDDQTNKLKYQ
+238 LDNQTNQMKLQ
-250 GKSERE
+250 GKSEKE
-256 ILQIKIAQTQRAIEL
+256 ILQIKLKQTKETIAA
-271 AKVGILNAKAT
+271 AKVNLLNAKAT
-282 KDAQVAAAK
+282 RDAQVAAAK
-291 RNQDILMGIMRF
+291 RNREIVVGILNF
-303 LSTPIRSLLGA
+303 LTTPIRVLMTTI
-314 FDNIGAAMGKQLNLV
+314 DNIGNALGKNFGLVAAMEKTNLYIANMV
-329 KAFDISKETVD
+329 
-340 RNLTSYLFDPKD
+340 FDPAE
-352 TAEKGDATIEAAQDK
+352 TAKEGDAAIEVAEDK
-367 LNKLE
+367 LEKLE
-372 STFYGYKN
+372 SAAAGY
-380 QINSIDKKGN
+380 QLQLRDINKKGN
-390 EAGNKQAEEQ
+390 QANNKDADDQK
-400 ARKEQ
+400 RKELEG
-405 DAQAILHEANKKLK
+405 QAILNEANKKLK
-419 TQQEQEIQSI
+419 SQQEQELQTI
-429 DDAYAEKR
+429 AETYAEKR
-437 KKLAEAKVED
+437 KKLAEAGIKD

-456 AERDAVN
+456 AERTAVE
-463 EKYKKIELDKEN
+463 EKYKKQELEKEQ

-490 AGIKDEYEKA
+490 SGIKDEYEKS
-500 KVQIEENYQKQ
+500 KLQIEENYKKQ

-521 NEQRRIALKVEL
+521 NQERKTALKVAL
-533 KKKENAELD
+533 QQKETAELD
-542 ALQLTR
+542 ALKLEN
-548 DSKKAETDIAELDK
+548 DKKRAEQDIADLDK
-562 EITKAASDLEF
+562 EITKAGADLDL

-586 QSFKRRLITEDA
+586 ESFKRRLISEDA
-598 YKAGVEANSKARI
+598 YKAGVEANAKARI

-626 KISALLGG
+626 KIAALLGG

-659 LAAQKAYQAMAG
+659 LAAQKAYQSMAG
-671 IPVYGPAL
+671 IPVVGPSL
-679 GAVAAGVAVAGGI
+679 GAIAAGVAVAGGI
-692 KNVKSILAVK
+692 KNVKSIMAVK
-702 TPGGGGG
+702 TPAGSG

-714 PSMPT
+714 PSLPT
-719 MSSSAPM
+719 VSASAPM
-726 TPPTPQAQTT
+726 APQPPQAQTT
-736 NISQQSINQ
+736 NISQQSIDQ